1 MTTTRNY
8 SSIYNIKD
16 FARNALMPK
25 YFDVNEVNDLNV
37 GLLGMTTE
45 LITSGFED
53 NFNTVSMYL
62 KELFPNTA
70 TMSETIYTYASL
82 FQISELFATPA
93 SMDIILMV
101 KESDILTL
109 GTINGNVREFV
120 VDCDTIIDVQGLQYM
135 LDYDVKI
142 RAKRYLDDYIFT
154 SVYDFEY
161 RNSLNPSTSS
171 PYIKN
176 IRYNG
181 EEGKYIGLMV
191 TVHQVNKFKQEEV
204 IINNTRINYPKFK
217 IQYDDMLANFEVF
230 YKSPNMT
237 EETQLTKRLKNS
249 VPIEQPFCYYS
260 FKDNNEIEI
269 SFSTREKSFHPD
281 FNSDIRIEYYTTKG
295 TKGNYPLYKG
305 NIMDIVVSPQSERY
319 QYLSSVTM
327 FAIPQTDSMGGSNTL
342 AFDDLKKI
350 VNEKFSTIN
359 TITTEN
365 DLLQYFDNAKYRMG
379 SHMLFVKKR
388 DDVFERLF
396 TAFTLLKDRNN
407 ELIHSNTLNLEL
419 NLEDIG
425 SAPDEKT
432 AVIKPGTI
440 MKYREGSIDTV
451 EITQQMGRSEEDF
464 RFVNPFL
471 INIITEPSTSVG
483 FYLNSINQKFPLNYQ
498 FINDECPVQCI
509 CNNVEITRDAL
520 HGDDFYEL
528 SIDLLNT
535 SGMEPYPVF
544 HDNGEWTENL
554 KVKCIFKDQESSKDL
569 CYIDFQFITYD
580 AEASVMTFK
589 AKLNTD
595 DVLTLNNRLR
605 VTGVKDI
612 ITGKTSTKMIGF
624 SDIVIDICVFYKSNE
639 IENHKY
645 SNLEDLNQY
654 KISNI
659 YSSIDHPVSLV
670 YSFDII
676 RSQLSYLADSDKSIK
691 LRFLP
696 LFSAYDMIDKDKF
709 DDTIDRLRNQYNFLT
724 SVLKLLEN
732 NYSIDMKFYNTY
744 GRAKIFTVDDGT
756 LLDRVNCAIRFDLFL
771 LPGSDESQVLNNV
784 RAFISEYFENLNLSV
799 DNSVKISNLIQEIE
813 NTFIDVDYLK
823 FVCINEYD
831 SNIQV
836 LRNILPAN
844 TTTMDKEQLKEYV
857 PEYVTARDSRID
869 LRILYS

>member
-379 SHMLFVKKR
+379 SHILFVKKR

-659 YSSIDHPVSLV
+659 YSSIDHPVSLI

>member
-305 NIMDIVVSPQSERY
+305 NIMDMVVSPQSERY

-396 TAFTLLKDRNN
+396 TAFTMLKDRNN

-771 LPGSDESQVLNNV
+771 LPGSDDSQVLNNV

>member
-1 MTTTRNY
+1 MSTTRNY

-16 FARNALMPK
+16 FARNYVMPK
-25 YFDVNEVNDLNV
+25 YFDVDDVNDLNV

-45 LITSGFED
+45 LISSGFED

-101 KESDILTL
+101 KESDILNL
-109 GTINGNVREFV
+109 GTNNGSSREFV
-120 VDCDTIIDVQGLQYM
+120 VDCDTIIDVQGIQYM
-135 LDYDVKI
+135 LDYDIII

-154 SVYDFEY
+154 STYDFEY
-161 RNSLNPSTSS
+161 KNSLNPSTSS

-176 IRYNG
+176 IRYKG

-191 TVHQVNKFKQEEV
+191 TVHQVSKFKQEEV

-217 IQYDDMLANFEVF
+217 IKYDDMIANFEVF
-230 YKSPNMT
+230 YKAPNMT
-237 EETQLTKRLKNS
+237 TETQLTKRLKNS

-269 SFSTREKSFHPD
+269 SFSTREKSFQPE

-295 TKGNYPLYKG
+295 TEGNYPLYKG
-305 NIMDIVVSPQSERY
+305 SIMDIVVSPQSDKYE
-319 QYLSSVTM
+319 YLSSVIM
-327 FAIPQTDSMGGSNTL
+327 FAIPQTDSIGGTDTL
-342 AFDDLKKI
+342 EFDDLKKI
-350 VNEKFSTIN
+350 VNEKFATVN

-365 DLLQYFDNAKYRMG
+365 DLVQYFDNAKYRMG

-396 TAFTLLKDRNN
+396 TAFTLMKDRNS
-407 ELIHSNTLNLEL
+407 ELIHTNTLNLEL

-425 SAPDEKT
+425 GRTGDKN

-440 MKYREGSIDTV
+440 MQYRDGSIDTV
-451 EITQQMGRSEEDF
+451 EITKKMGRNEEEF
-464 RFVNPFL
+464 RFMNPFL
-471 INIITEPSTSVG
+471 INIITEPTTSVG
-483 FYLNSINQKFPLNYQ
+483 FYLNSVNQKFPLNYSY
-498 FINDECPVQCI
+498 INDECPIQCI
-509 CNNVEITRDAL
+509 CNNVEVKRDAL

-528 SIDLLNT
+528 TIDLMNT
-535 SGMEPYPVF
+535 SGMEPYPLF
-544 HDNGEWTENL
+544 SENGEWTDNL
-554 KVKCIFKDQESSKDL
+554 KVKCMFKDEETAKDL
-569 CYIDFQFITYD
+569 CYIDFKFITYD
-580 AEASVMTFK
+580 AETGIMTFK
-589 AKLNTD
+589 AILNTD
-595 DVLTLNNRLR
+595 DVLTLNNRIR
-605 VTGVKDI
+605 VNKVKDI
-612 ITGKTSTKMIGF
+612 QTGLESTKMIGF
-624 SDIVIDICVFYKSNE
+624 SDITVDICAFYKSDI
-639 IENHKY
+639 IETHKY

-659 YSSIDHPVSLV
+659 YSSIDNPVSLV

-676 RSQLSYLADSDKSIK
+676 RSQLSYLENSDKKIK

-696 LFSAYDMIDKDKF
+696 LFSAYDMADTDKF
-709 DDTIDRLRNQYNFLT
+709 DDTVERLRNQYAFLT
-724 SVLKLLEN
+724 SVLSLLEN

-744 GRAKIFTVDDGT
+744 GHAKVFTIDDGS
-756 LLDRVNCAIRFDLFL
+756 LLDRVNCTIRFDLYL
-771 LPGSDESQVLNNV
+771 VAGADESQVLNNV
-784 RAFISEYFENLNLSV
+784 KVYISEYFEKLNLSV

-813 NTFIDVDYLK
+813 NTFSDVDYLK
-823 FVCINEYD
+823 FVSINDYD
-831 SNIQV
+831 SNVQILKNV
-836 LRNILPAN
+836 LPAN

-857 PEYVTARDSRID
+857 PEYVTARDTRID
-869 LRILYS
+869 LRLLYS

>member
-1 MTTTRNY
+1 MSTTRNY

-16 FARNALMPK
+16 FARNHLMPK
-25 YFDVNEVNDLNV
+25 YFDVKEVNDFNV

-45 LITSGFED
+45 LISSGFED
-53 NFNTVSMYL
+53 TFNTVSMYI

-82 FQISELFATPA
+82 FQISELFANPA

-101 KESDILTL
+101 KESDILNL
-109 GTINGNVREFV
+109 GTINGGAREFI
-120 VDCDTIIDVQGLQYM
+120 VDCDTIIDIQGIQYM
-135 LDYDVKI
+135 LDYDVII
-142 RAKRYLDDYIFT
+142 RAKKYLDDYIFT
-154 SVYDFEY
+154 SIYDY
-161 RNSLNPSTSS
+161 RYKNSLNPSTAS

-181 EEGKYIGLMV
+181 EEGKYLGLMV
-191 TVHQVNKFKQEEV
+191 RVHQVSKFKQEEV
-204 IINNTRINYPKFK
+204 ITNNTRINYPKFK
-217 IQYDDMLANFEVF
+217 IKYDDMIANFEVF
-230 YKSPNMT
+230 YKSPSMT
-237 EETQLTKRLKNS
+237 TETQLTKRLKNS
-249 VPIEQPFCYYS
+249 VPIEQPFCYDR

-269 SFSTREKSFHPD
+269 SFSTREKSFQPE
-281 FNSDIRIEYYTTKG
+281 FNSDIRIEYYTTQG

-305 NIMDIVVSPQSERY
+305 SILDIVVSPQSDKYE
-319 QYLSSVTM
+319 YLSSVTM
-327 FAIPQTDSMGGSNTL
+327 FAIPQTDSLGGTDTL

-350 VNEKFSTIN
+350 VNEKFSTVN

-407 ELIHSNTLNLEL
+407 ELIHTNTLNLEL
-419 NLEDIG
+419 NLEDVG
-425 SAPDEKT
+425 GQTGDRT

-440 MKYREGSIDTV
+440 MKYRQGSIDTV
-451 EITQQMGRSEEDF
+451 EISEVMGRNEEDF
-464 RFVNPFL
+464 RFMNPFL

-483 FYLNSINQKFPLNYQ
+483 FYLNSVNEKFPLNY
-498 FINDECPVQCI
+498 FYINDECPAQFI
-509 CNNVEITRDAL
+509 CNNVEVTRDAL

-528 SIDLLNT
+528 TIDLMNT
-535 SGMEPYPVF
+535 SGMEPFPF
-544 HDNGEWTENL
+544 FEENGEWTDNL
-554 KVKCIFKDQESSKDL
+554 KVKCMFKDEETSKDL
-569 CYIDFQFITYD
+569 CYIDFKFSTYD
-580 AEASVMTFK
+580 AETGIMTFK

-595 DVLTLNNRLR
+595 DVLTLNNRIR
-605 VTGVKDI
+605 VTDVKDLQNGN
-612 ITGKTSTKMIGF
+612 TTTKMIGF
-624 SDIVIDICVFYKSNE
+624 SDIIIDICAFYKSDI
-639 IENHKY
+639 IETHKY

-659 YSSIDHPVSLV
+659 YSSIDNPVSLV

-676 RSQLSYLADSDKSIK
+676 RSQLSYLENSDKQIK

-696 LFSAYDMIDKDKF
+696 LFSAYDMQDKNKF
-709 DDTIDRLRNQYNFLT
+709 DDTVDRLRNQYNFLT
-724 SVLKLLEN
+724 SVLQLLEN

-744 GRAKIFTVDDGT
+744 GHAKVFTIDDGS
-756 LLDRVNCAIRFDLFL
+756 LLDRVNCTIRFDLFL
-771 LPGSDESQVLNNV
+771 VPGADEAQVLNNV
-784 RAFISEYFENLNLSV
+784 KVYISEYFEKLNLSV

-813 NTFIDVDYLK
+813 NTFPDVDYLK
-823 FVCINEYD
+823 FVSINEYD

-836 LRNILPAN
+836 LKNVLPAN

-869 LRILYS
+869 LRLLDS

>member
-305 NIMDIVVSPQSERY
+305 NIMDMVVSPQSERY

-396 TAFTLLKDRNN
+396 TAFTMLKDRNN

>member
-305 NIMDIVVSPQSERY
+305 NILDIVVSPQSERY

-659 YSSIDHPVSLV
+659 YSSIDHPVSLI